1 MSELTDLQEEV
12 VQLAKLEIQDRPW
25 YTGVCLDQLLKMT
38 DEDIQKMGA
47 QRAVGI
53 VVLDTMYWDAPNEGW
68 ARSTTTPLP
77 RSTRSARPSARAS
90 TGRSDGRL

>member
-53 VVLDTMYWDAPNEGW
+53 VVLDTMY
-68 ARSTTTPLP
+68 
-77 RSTRSARPSARAS
+77 
-90 TGRSDGRL
+90 